1 MKVIF
6 LDVDGVLNCVD
17 TTNLC
22 GGYVG
27 IENAKV
33 NLLRRIVEETG
44 AEIVLTSTWKDGWS
58 KTDKDKKQDVF
69 GWFLDREL
77 ERESLSILDKTED
90 DGIHR
95 GEGIRDWMNG
105 RDIESFVI
113 LDDHR
118 YDYLEQGLS
127 GCHVKTEFYD
137 ENGGLREE
145 HVALAVKMLEV

>member
-17 TTNLC
+17 TTDLC

-33 NLLRRIVEETG
+33 KLLRRIVEATG

-69 GWFLDREL
+69 GCFLDREL
-77 ERESLSILDKTED
+77 ERECLTILDKTED
-90 DGIHR
+90 DGVHR
-95 GEGIRDWMNG
+95 GKGIRDWMNG
-105 RDIESFVI
+105 RDVESFVI
-113 LDDHR
+113 LDDKN
-118 YDYLEQGLS
+118 YDYRKCGLS
-127 GCHVKTEFYD
+127 PYHVKTEFYD
-137 ENGGLREE
+137 ENGGLNEE
-145 HVALAVKMLEV
+145 HVARAIGVLM